1 MKGMCSAGM
10 IRYRRTR
17 NVRGLTF
24 VKTNSSR
31 DSKELLFSLHTQY
44 AYNCVAV
51 KRPLKRFIS
60 ELGITVQ
67 CLQNSCLLLSFKDL
81 FDSQMN
87 GFSPTGCI
95 VENVDPFLS

>member
-51 KRPLKRFIS
+51 KHPLKRFIS